1 MSLSVLGAPLLT
13 IRYPCQSAILASI
26 PSLGE
31 NKVASRYFF
40 DLPVYRLSAEQ
51 YYAERDAYIKRIIF
65 RTDTAEEP
73 DLQQREK
80 ATPRINDAFRNHLTE
95 KYGGWEFNEII
106 GYIRLHFL
114 GSQIRGEYFAV
125 DRKRIVRTR
134 TKTFEYK
141 TLKLAPE
148 IDIAQPCGTG
158 EVLGAIQQYIQACKA
173 ELPQRFIDTSNFDKL
188 APHIA
193 WGNLYQDHA

>member
-1 MSLSVLGAPLLT
+1 MRDMRAT
-13 IRYPCQSAILASI
+13 IRYSPNPLVLTSTPL
-26 PSLGE
+26 LGDVKV

-51 YYAERDAYIKRIIF
+51 YNAERDAYIKRIVF
-65 RTDTAEEP
+65 RTGTPEEP
-73 DLQQREK
+73 DPRQREK
-80 ATPRINDAFRNHLTE
+80 ASPRVNDAFRNHLTE

-106 GYIRLHFL
+106 GYIKLHFL
-114 GSQIRGEYFAV
+114 GSQIRGDYFAV

-141 TLKLAPE
+141 PWKLAPE
-148 IDIAQPCGTG
+148 IDIGPPFGTG
-158 EVLGAIQQYIQACKA
+158 EVLSAIQQCIQACKA

-188 APHIA
+188 ARHID
-193 WGNLYQDHA
+193 WGALYQDLH